1 MDDHSGDT
9 RNLRAKSIS
18 KEDLFDGR
26 GRGRLGEGK
35 YQVHGAASRSSAAAS
50 SFTLTGLLG
59 YTLDRCV
66 FSFPTVQFKK
76 QLIVWSLYF

>member
-1 MDDHSGDT
+1 MIVVHSGDT
-9 RNLRAKSIS
+9 RNLTTKSIS
-18 KEDLFDGR
+18 NGDLCDWR
-26 GRGRLGEGK
+26 GGGKLGEGR
-35 YQVHGAASRSSAAAS
+35 YQAHGAAGQAAAF

>member
-1 MDDHSGDT
+1 MIAEKGASWEKGGT
-9 RNLRAKSIS
+9 R
-18 KEDLFDGR
+18 FTGQ
-26 GRGRLGEGK
+26 
-35 YQVHGAASRSSAAAS
+35 QVRTDAS

>member
-1 MDDHSGDT
+1 METYLIGEEGASWEKGGT
-9 RNLRAKSIS
+9 RHTGQQ
-18 KEDLFDGR
+18 GR
-26 GRGRLGEGK
+26 
-35 YQVHGAASRSSAAAS
+35 AAAS

>member
-1 MDDHSGDT
+1 MPRKGQV
-9 RNLRAKSIS
+9 
-18 KEDLFDGR
+18 GR
-26 GRGRLGEGK
+26 REVPGSRGNK
-35 YQVHGAASRSSAAAS
+35 QVRAAAS

>member
-1 MDDHSGDT
+1 METYVIGEEGASWAKGGT
-9 RNLRAKSIS
+9 RH
-18 KEDLFDGR
+18 R
-26 GRGRLGEGK
+26 GLQAR
-35 YQVHGAASRSSAAAS
+35 AAAF

>member
-1 MDDHSGDT
+1 MDRSGDT
-9 RNLRAKSIS
+9 RNLRTKSIS
-18 KEDLFDGR
+18 NEDLFCPGR
-26 GRGRLGEGK
+26 GKLGEGR
-35 YQVHGAASRSSAAAS
+35 YQVHRQQVRAAAS